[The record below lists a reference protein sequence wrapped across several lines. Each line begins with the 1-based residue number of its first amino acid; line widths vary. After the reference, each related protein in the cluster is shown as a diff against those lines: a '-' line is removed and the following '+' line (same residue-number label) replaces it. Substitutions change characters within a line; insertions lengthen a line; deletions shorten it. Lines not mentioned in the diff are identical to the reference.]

1 MTPAPPFRPQ
11 RLLAPLHS
19 WWREERRSPLS
30 RASLLRRAGL
40 CVLVIAPLLGL
51 QVQRR
56 SEAILQ
62 QQQAQRSD
70 TLAIMEAGLSVTER
84 ASQDWGHWDT
94 VYAFMGGRN
103 PRFVEHDLATS
114 AIFEGG
120 TQMLLLGPE
129 GEPRLIQAAPR
140 FRLASYEA
148 LLRCARDNV
157 RQLRSITSVVRLGCR
172 SDGGALYLGAATPI
186 SNSSSTA
193 PAAGTMVLL
202 DPLLKPEYAASIRQR
217 LETLQ
222 RDLVELPA
230 LSGPGQQADERILPP
245 IHAAGGRLLAIAR
258 PAVLPVV
265 GRSLLNDLPLL
276 LAVPALALILRAMA
290 LLERRR
296 QRLQRLQVDRRANRR
311 IRETCRALDRLFD
324 ELLPERGP
332 AGGSSRILGRL
343 SQAADAEA
351 TGSGRRGGQLER
363 VSRRFQRFLQTASD
377 LALFDALTQLP
388 NRRYFLE
395 QLADTTAHHRGQRQ
409 WFAIL
414 FVDVDKFKR
423 INDTYGHAVGDGV
436 LISVCQRL
444 RRVLRAG
451 DFLARYGGDELAV
464 LLDLADAPDTEPA
477 ALSAIARER
486 AAAMADSLAEPVQVG
501 DRAIAVSLSIG
512 ITLVDPQE
520 SDVGVLMQR
529 SDQAMYQAKRSRS
542 SRIVGPGEMGQL
554 PELSSYQL
562 FSDLMEAIRNHQLQV
577 FFQPI
582 RAGGGQQRGVE
593 ALARWRH
600 PQRGWIE
607 PQLFLEM
614 AEQHREML
622 RLGRELIRLSL
633 DGFQQL
639 QRRQADLQLYLNLAP
654 SQLLDPELARALL
667 AEVQRRQLQPGQIT
681 LELTEHAILEPN
693 ACVAANLESL
703 RGAGMR
709 LALDDFGTGY
719 SSLVLLKT
727 LHPDVV
733 KIDKAFTQAIHTD
746 SEAVHI
752 IALIAELAPRLGL
765 ELIGEGV
772 EDEATLQ
779 QLQGMGLALFQ
790 GYALGRP
797 APLIEWMAPLRG
809 DQPASSRA
817 IV

>member
-1 MTPAPPFRPQ
+1 M
-11 RLLAPLHS
+11 APLHS
-19 WWREERRSPLS
+19 WWREERRTPLS

-40 CVLVIAPLLGL
+40 CVLVITPLLAL

-84 ASQDWGHWDT
+84 AAQDWGHWDAT
-94 VYAFMGGRN
+94 DGFIHGRN
-103 PRFVEHDLATS
+103 PQYVAHDLANS
-114 AIFEGG
+114 AVFEGG
-120 TQMLLLGPE
+120 TQMLLLGPD
-129 GEPRLIQAAPR
+129 GSTRLIHAAPR
-140 FRLASYEA
+140 FRLPSYAA
-148 LLRCARDNV
+148 LLRCARSNLQ
-157 RQLRSITSVVRLGCR
+157 QLSSVTSVVRLACR
-172 SDGGALYLGAATPI
+172 NESGSLYLGAATPI
-186 SNSSSTA
+186 SNSNGTA
-193 PAAGTMVLL
+193 PATGAMVML

-217 LETLQ
+217 LNTLQ

-230 LSGPGQQADERILPP
+230 IPAAVTQAEELIQPW
-245 IHAAGGRLLAIAR
+245 IHGADGRLLGITR
-258 PAVLPVV
+258 PALLPVV

-276 LAVPALALILRAMA
+276 LAIPGLVLMLRGMAM
-290 LLERRR
+290 LERRR
-296 QRLQRLQVDRRANRR
+296 QRLRQLQVDRRANRR
-311 IRETCRALDRLFD
+311 IRETCRALDQLFD

-332 AGGSSRILGRL
+332 MGSSRILGRL
-343 SQAADAEA
+343 SQAGDPGAD
-351 TGSGRRGGQLER
+351 GDGRRSAQLER

-388 NRRYFLE
+388 NRRYFIE
-395 QLADTTAHHRGQRQ
+395 QLADTATHHRERNQ

-414 FVDVDKFKR
+414 FVDVDKFKI

-436 LISVCQRL
+436 LISVSQRL
-444 RRVLRAG
+444 RRVLQAG

-464 LLDLADAPDTEPA
+464 LLDLADAHRADPE
-477 ALSAIARER
+477 ALGRIARSR
-486 AAAMADSLAEPVQVG
+486 ADAMVNSLADPVRVG
-501 DRAIAVSLSIG
+501 ELSIAVSLSIG

-520 SDVGVLMQR
+520 SDVSVMMQR

-542 SRIVGPGEMGQL
+542 SRIIGPGETVQL
-554 PELSSYQL
+554 PQLSSYQL
-562 FSDLMEAIRNHQLQV
+562 FTDLMEAIRNHQLQV

-582 RAGGGQQRGVE
+582 RDSAGQQRGVE
-593 ALARWRH
+593 ALARWQH
-600 PQRGWIE
+600 PQRGVIE
-607 PQLFLEM
+607 PQVFLEM
-614 AEQHREML
+614 AEQHRQML
-622 RLGRELIRLSL
+622 LLGRELIRLSL

-639 QRRQADLQLYLNLAP
+639 KQQQGDLLLFLNLAP
-654 SQLLDPELARALL
+654 SQLLDPELATALL
-667 AEVQRRQLQPGQIT
+667 EELRLRQLEPGEVT
-681 LELTEHAILEPN
+681 LELTEHSILEPN
-693 ACVAANLESL
+693 ACVQHNLDTL
-703 RGAGMR
+703 RQAGMR

-752 IALIAELAPRLGL
+752 ISLIAELAPRLGL

-772 EDEATLQ
+772 EDEATLL
-779 QLQGMGLALFQ
+779 QLRSLGLELFQ
-790 GYALGRP
+790 GFALGRP

-809 DQPASSRA
+809 DQPASNRS